1 MQGVSSEEHIS
12 MNVDKPCDRRE
23 VARGTRMI
31 IIKVP
36 KMIKATWKGVVLLIV
51 LTAVSGLLFFM
62 FEDGWSLGSSLYW
75 AVITMTTVGYGDISP
90 HSAEGKIVSGI
101 LSCVGILLYGYL
113 GAMIMYIVME
123 SSLSGV
129 FGMNKCR
136 FENHFLICGWTDL
149 SEIVLMELLAD
160 KKQVAVITEEQDDV
174 PMIKRMEDDG
184 NVFPIFG
191 DPSKTE
197 ILDQANL
204 KEASVV
210 VLAMEDDSKNLIT
223 TLHIKEANPKARI
236 IVKTSRAE
244 LKKTMKIAGVTYV
257 VTPHVMAGRLIASAA
272 FEPEVANFVED
283 VTSATDVGGHDLR
296 QYTLSQSQAG
306 TVGDLSK
313 TLRQKSNTTLVGI
326 ARKKEKEGTGIARWV
341 VLPNPRDTEKVKG
354 GDVII
359 LLGNDEEFELA
370 EEFLGTKQGR

>member
-1 MQGVSSEEHIS
+1 
-12 MNVDKPCDRRE
+12 
-23 VARGTRMI
+23 MI

-36 KMIKATWKGVVLLIV
+36 KMVKATWKGMVLLVVLTIV
-51 LTAVSGLLFFM
+51 SAFLFYIY
-62 FEDGWSLGSSLYW
+62 EDEMSLGSSLYW

-90 HSAEGKIVSGI
+90 ESAGGKIVSGI

-129 FGMNKCR
+129 FGMNKCKY
-136 FENHFLICGWTDL
+136 EDHFLICGWTDL
-149 SEIVLMELLAD
+149 SEIVLLELLAD
-160 KKQVAVITEEQDDV
+160 KRQVAVITEEQDDV
-174 PMIKRMEDDG
+174 PMIKRMEEDG

-191 DPSKTE
+191 DPSKAE
-197 ILDQANL
+197 ILEQANL
-204 KEASVV
+204 KEAAVV

-223 TLHIKEANPKARI
+223 TLHVKEENPKARI

-296 QYTLSQSQAG
+296 QYTISQARAG
-306 TVGDLSK
+306 SIGELSK
-313 TLRQKSNTTLVGI
+313 QLRQKSNTTLVGI
-326 ARKKEKEGTGIARWV
+326 ARKKAKEGTGIEQWV
-341 VLPNPRDTEKVKG
+341 VHPNPRDTEKVKA

-359 LLGNDEEFELA
+359 LLGNDEEFEKA

>member
-1 MQGVSSEEHIS
+1 
-12 MNVDKPCDRRE
+12 
-23 VARGTRMI
+23 MI

-36 KMIKATWKGVVLLIV
+36 KMVKATWKGVVLLV
-51 LTAVSGLLFFM
+51 LLTVVSSLLFYYYENGRSVGESF
-62 FEDGWSLGSSLYW
+62 YW
-75 AVITMTTVGYGDISP
+75 AIITMTTVGYGDINPVSDG
-90 HSAEGKIVSGI
+90 AKIVSI
-101 LSCVGILLYGYL
+101 VLSCVGILLYGYL
-113 GAMIMYIVME
+113 GAMIMYIMME

-129 FGMNKCR
+129 FGMNRCKYKD
-136 FENHFLICGWTDL
+136 HFVICGWTDL
-149 SEIVLMELLAD
+149 SEIVLLELLAD
-160 KKQVAVITEEQDDV
+160 NREVAVITEEQDDV
-174 PMIKRMEDDG
+174 PTIKRIEEKG

-191 DPSKTE
+191 DPSKSE
-197 ILDQANL
+197 ILDEANL

-223 TLHIKEANPKARI
+223 TLHVKEANPKARI

-296 QYTLSQSQAG
+296 QYTISQARAG
-306 TVGDLSK
+306 GIGELARN
-313 TLRQKSNTTLVGI
+313 LRQKTNTTLVGI
-326 ARKKEKEGTGIARWV
+326 ARKSAQQGTRTERWD
-341 VLPNPRDTEKVKG
+341 VLPNPKDVEKVKA
-354 GDVII
+354 GDVVI
-359 LLGNDEEFELA
+359 LLGNDEEFEKA